1 MIIAVCEDEKIFLQI
16 IRNKILDYVRQKDID
31 AEIKLF
37 LSGAAF
43 TKCEEH
49 FDIVFMDIDLGK
61 ENGMDII
68 SAYRKNHKS
77 INIIL
82 TSHTEEI
89 ANGYKVRAFR
99 FLSKPIQDQAFFEAL
114 DEAILLLGKS
124 RRYIGWCDGEE
135 KVIHE
140 EEIIYVEAGDKYS
153 GIRISEGFYR
163 VKYTITEMKQQLDTL
178 DFYMPHRSYIVNM
191 NYIDK
196 IEEEKIYLIN
206 REKIKISRLK
216 KKDFRMK
223 FFDFI
228 RRKSVYGN

>member
-1 MIIAVCEDEKIFLQI
+1 MIIAVCEDEEIFLQI
-16 IRNKILDYVRQKDID
+16 IRNKILDYARQKGIE

-37 LSGAAF
+37 FSGTAF
-43 TKCEEH
+43 AKSEEH
-49 FDIVFMDIDLGK
+49 FDIVFMDIELGN
-61 ENGMDII
+61 ESGMDII
-68 SAYRKNHKS
+68 NAYRKNHKS

-99 FLSKPIQDQAFFEAL
+99 FLSKPIQDQAFEEAL
-114 DEAILLLGKS
+114 DEAVLWLGKS
-124 RRYIGWCDGEE
+124 RRYIGWCGGEE
-135 KVIHE
+135 KVVRE
-140 EEIIYVEAGDKYS
+140 EEIIYVEAGDKCS
-153 GIRISEGFYR
+153 GIRTSEGFYR
-163 VKYTITEMKQQLDTL
+163 IKYTITEMQQHLDPL

-196 IEEEKIYLIN
+196 IEDGNIYLTN
-206 REKIKISRLK
+206 QEKIKISRLK
-216 KKDFRMK
+216 RKEFRAK

>member
-68 SAYRKNHKS
+68 SAYRKNHK
-77 INIIL
+77 
-82 TSHTEEI
+82 
-89 ANGYKVRAFR
+89 RAFR

-114 DEAILLLGKS
+114 DEAVLLLGKS

>member
-16 IRNKILDYVRQKDID
+16 IRNKILDYARRKDID

-68 SAYRKNHKS
+68 NAYRKNHKS

-89 ANGYKVRAFR
+89 ANRIQGQGISFFVKTHSGSGAFR
-99 FLSKPIQDQAFFEAL
+99 S
-114 DEAILLLGKS
+114 
-124 RRYIGWCDGEE
+124 
-135 KVIHE
+135 
-140 EEIIYVEAGDKYS
+140 
-153 GIRISEGFYR
+153 IR
-163 VKYTITEMKQQLDTL
+163 
-178 DFYMPHRSYIVNM
+178 
-191 NYIDK
+191 
-196 IEEEKIYLIN
+196 
-206 REKIKISRLK
+206 
-216 KKDFRMK
+216 
-223 FFDFI
+223 
-228 RRKSVYGN
+228 